1 MGVAPAEDSGV
12 GLEMTGGSLDC
23 CSALTVGEGTRFGLA
38 RLGLSAVVISSALC
52 VLSAGN
58 DQLERRGE
66 MHMGALHPMSE
77 PEHPLP
83 MPADL
88 ASN

>member
-1 MGVAPAEDSGV
+1 
-12 GLEMTGGSLDC
+12 MTGGSLDC
-23 CSALTVGEGTRFGLA
+23 CSALTVEEGTRFELA

-58 DQLERRGE
+58 DRLERRGE
-66 MHMGALHPMSE
+66 MHMGALDPTSE

-83 MPADL
+83 MQADL
-88 ASN
+88 VSN

>member
-1 MGVAPAEDSGV
+1 M
-12 GLEMTGGSLDC
+12 
-23 CSALTVGEGTRFGLA
+23 
-38 RLGLSAVVISSALC
+38 ISSSLC

-58 DQLERRGE
+58 DQLGRRGE
-66 MHMGALHPMSE
+66 MHMGALDSMGE
-77 PEHPLP
+77 PEHPPP